1 MFIRIKDYIFAVD
14 QLEYITL
21 AKKKIVV
28 MLKNGYMTEVRFDS
42 EDGSNNEYEAI
53 NRQLHYISQS
63 VLSQILYSGEKKK

>member
-28 MLKNGYMTEVRFDS
+28 MLKGGYISEVYLDS
-42 EDGSNNEYEAI
+42 EDGAEALYQQVDEEL
-53 NRQLHYISQS
+53 RCISKA
-63 VLSQILYSGEKKK
+63 VLSQILYSGEKK